1 MSARVFDFTHAI
13 ARVPGRSV
21 VNGLRDDT
29 SVTPT
34 YERVLEQHTAY
45 VAALRAVGLKV
56 DVLPALEA
64 FPDSVFVEDPAIVMR
79 EGAIVMRPGAP
90 SRLRETDEIRGALDR
105 HFPRVL
111 ELGDAGYADG
121 GDILI
126 TPETIFIGLSARTN
140 RAGAEDLQAKLKEL
154 GRQSRIAETPPGVL
168 HFKTVSSLLGEDTVL
183 VTKAMADSGFFTGFK
198 QIVTPA
204 GEEAAANALR
214 VNDTVFLGD
223 TYPRTIE
230 LVRKHGFTVVP
241 VAVDEVAKLD
251 AGLSCMSLRW

>member
-13 ARVPGRSV
+13 ARTPGRSV

-29 SVTPT
+29 SVTPKF
-34 YERVLEQHTAY
+34 ERILEQHTAY
-45 VAALRAVGLKV
+45 VAALCAAGLAV

-64 FPDSVFVEDPAIVMR
+64 FPDSVFVEDPAIVMP

-90 SRLRETDEIRGALDR
+90 SRLRETEEIRGALNR

-111 ELGDAGYADG
+111 ELGMDGYADG

-126 TPETIFIGLSARTN
+126 APGTIYIGLSARTN
-140 RAGAEDLQAKLKEL
+140 RAGAEDLRAKLAEL
-154 GRQSRIAETPPGVL
+154 GRKSRIAETPPGVL
-168 HFKTVSSLLGEDTVL
+168 HFKTVSSLLSEDTVL
-183 VTKAMADSGFFTGFK
+183 VTKPMADSGFFTGFK
-198 QIVTPA
+198 QLVTPA

-223 TYPRTIE
+223 TYPRTIG
-230 LVRKHGFTVVP
+230 LVRKHGLTVVP